1 MTKCQITLNP
11 TKKREFPKGLALS
24 HFQGGTVKNTLLDSP
39 KLFLKASMIAKMRW
53 TLSQMLSAIRML
65 LKQLRISLLQK
76 RKYSSLTQK
85 FPETQIFPECDQL
98 SRKC

>member
-76 RKYSSLTQK
+76 RKYSSENTK
-85 FPETQIFPECDQL
+85 IPGNTNIPGM
-98 SRKC
+98 